1 MKKLSSVAIDDLTNK
16 AFASLSAND
25 LFSDN
30 EIDYLASA
38 CETVP
43 KEIIEIGD
51 VGEKNRLAVG
61 RFMVDKK
68 GELPAYCNDPLGKR
82 VVDILSSGKCGE
94 FFKEVMGGD
103 YFIRRCQA
111 NMMMEGGFIGK
122 HIDTYSN
129 FDYRY
134 SVVIQFGQSY
144 DGGTFF
150 VDFEGDIKKV
160 KTSFADMIINRCEI
174 PHGVEPVTAGKRM
187 SLVFFLSTS
196 SLDMKNLENN
206 QI

>member
-1 MKKLSSVAIDDLTNK
+1 MKKLSFIAIDDLANK
-16 AFASLSAND
+16 AFSSLSATE
-25 LFSDN
+25 LFSDK
-30 EIDYLASA
+30 EINYLANA
-38 CETVP
+38 CYSVP
-43 KEIIEIGD
+43 KDFIKIGD
-51 VGEKNRLAVG
+51 VGEENKLSVG

-68 GELPAYCNDPLGKR
+68 GELPVYCNDPVGQK
-82 VVDILSSGKCGE
+82 VVDILSSGKCFK

-111 NMMMEGGFIGK
+111 NMITEGGFIGK

-144 DGGTFF
+144 GGGKFF
-150 VDFEGDIKKV
+150 VDFKDDLHKV

-174 PHGVEPVTAGKRM
+174 PHGVESVTNGKRM
-187 SLVFFLSTS
+187 SLVFFLSKN
-196 SLDMKNLENN
+196 SLDIKNLENN